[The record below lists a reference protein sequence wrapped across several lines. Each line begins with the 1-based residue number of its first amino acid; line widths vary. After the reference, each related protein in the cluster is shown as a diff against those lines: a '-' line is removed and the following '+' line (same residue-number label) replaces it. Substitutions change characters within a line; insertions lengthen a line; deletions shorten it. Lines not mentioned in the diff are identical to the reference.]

1 MPTHNTPH
9 ITDTTSTTAAHT
21 AAATTARDTIIAP
34 AKHKAQYLNGFPEPQ
49 GNDTTT
55 ARMAQMPVME
65 VPKGANART
74 HNTSPLHDTGSMI
87 MLLLSCLFLMTS
99 YRLGRSYIA
108 NLGHYL
114 FSPKGSDD
122 LFAEHTSNDARIII
136 AMIANTC
143 LMGGI
148 MLYYGLLWYN
158 PSLTVA
164 LQASVFKHV
173 LTLTLAMAT
182 FVTLQLLLYRLLGFT
197 FATENLTNMWVQ
209 GFLAS
214 QAVLGLLLFPVAVI
228 TLVFPSTI
236 KMMVITAVVLYI
248 LVRIVFISK
257 GFRIFFNNLSS
268 SIYFILYLCA
278 VEIVPP
284 LLALAGTVYVC
295 TIL

>member
-1 MPTHNTPH
+1 MPTENVQN
-9 ITDTTSTTAAHT
+9 ITDTTLTTTPDSVAA
-21 AAATTARDTIIAP
+21 P
-34 AKHKAQYLNGFPEPQ
+34 VKHKAQYLNGFPVSQ
-49 GNDTTT
+49 GNDTTI
-55 ARMAQMPVME
+55 AHIDRMSVIE
-65 VPKGANART
+65 VPKGSNART

-87 MLLLSCLFLMTS
+87 MLLISCIFLMTS
-99 YRLGRSYIA
+99 YRLGRSYIS

-114 FSPKGSDD
+114 FSPKGKDD
-122 LFAEHTSNDARIII
+122 LFAEHTSSDAHIII

-148 MLYYGLLWYN
+148 MMYYGLLWYN

-164 LQASVFKHV
+164 LQNSVFLHV
-173 LTLTLAMAT
+173 LVLTLAMAI
-182 FVTLQLLLYRLLGFT
+182 FVSLQLLLYRLLGYT
-197 FATENLTNMWVQ
+197 FATDSLTDMWVQ

-228 TLVFPSTI
+228 TLVFPSFI
-236 KMMVITAVVLYI
+236 KQMVTMAIILYI
-248 LVRIVFISK
+248 LGRIVFICK

-295 TIL
+295 SIL

>member
-1 MPTHNTPH
+1 MPTENVQN
-9 ITDTTSTTAAHT
+9 ITNTTSTATPDSVAA
-21 AAATTARDTIIAP
+21 P
-34 AKHKAQYLNGFPEPQ
+34 VLHKAQYLNGFPAPQ
-49 GNDTTT
+49 GNDTTV
-55 ARMAQMPVME
+55 AHIDQMPVIE
-65 VPKGANART
+65 VPKGGNARP

-87 MLLLSCLFLMTS
+87 MLLLSCLFLLTS
-99 YRLGRSYIA
+99 YRLGRPYIA

-114 FSPKGSDD
+114 FSPKGKDD

-136 AMIANTC
+136 AMIVNTC

-148 MLYYGLLWYN
+148 MMYYGLLWYN
-158 PSLTVA
+158 PSLTIA
-164 LQASVFKHV
+164 LQNSVFLHV
-173 LTLTLAMAT
+173 LVLTLAMAI
-182 FVTLQLLLYRLLGFT
+182 FVSLQLLLYRLIGYT
-197 FATENLTNMWVQ
+197 FATENLTDMWVQ

-236 KMMVITAVVLYI
+236 KLMVTIAIILYI
-248 LVRIVFISK
+248 LGRIVFISK

-295 TIL
+295 TKL

>member
-1 MPTHNTPH
+1 M
-9 ITDTTSTTAAHT
+9 
-21 AAATTARDTIIAP
+21 
-34 AKHKAQYLNGFPEPQ
+34 
-49 GNDTTT
+49 
-55 ARMAQMPVME
+55 
-65 VPKGANART
+65 
-74 HNTSPLHDTGSMI
+74 
-87 MLLLSCLFLMTS
+87 FLMTS
-99 YRLGRSYIA
+99 YRLGRSYIY

-114 FSPKGSDD
+114 FSPKGKDD
-122 LFAEHTSNDARIII
+122 LFAEHTSSDARIII

-158 PSLTVA
+158 PSLTVV
-164 LQASVFKHV
+164 LQNSVFLHV
-173 LTLTLAMAT
+173 LVLTLAMAI
-182 FVTLQLLLYRLLGFT
+182 FVTLQLLLYRLIGYT
-197 FATENLTNMWVQ
+197 FATENLTDMWVQ

-236 KMMVITAVVLYI
+236 KLMVTIAIILYI
-248 LVRIVFISK
+248 LGRIVFISK

>member
-1 MPTHNTPH
+1 MPTENVQN
-9 ITDTTSTTAAHT
+9 ITDTASTAAP
-21 AAATTARDTIIAP
+21 DTVVSP
-34 AKHKAQYLNGFPEPQ
+34 VTHKAQYLNGFPVSEC
-49 GNDTTT
+49 NDTAT
-55 ARMAQMPVME
+55 AHIAQMPVLE
-65 VPKGANART
+65 VPKGSNART

-87 MLLLSCLFLMTS
+87 MLLLSCLFLLTS
-99 YRLGRSYIA
+99 YRMGRSYIS

-114 FSPKGSDD
+114 FSPKGKDD
-122 LFAEHTSNDARIII
+122 LFAEHTSSDARIII
-136 AMIANTC
+136 AMIVNTC

-148 MLYYGLLWYN
+148 MMYYGLLWYN

-164 LQASVFKHV
+164 LQNSVFLHV
-173 LTLTLAMAT
+173 LVLTAAMGL
-182 FVTLQLLLYRLLGFT
+182 FVTLQLLLYRLIGFT
-197 FATENLTNMWVQ
+197 FTNESLTDMWVQ

-236 KMMVITAVVLYI
+236 KLMVTIAIILYI
-248 LVRIVFISK
+248 LGRIVFICK

-295 TIL
+295 SIL